1 MLSMGAATVTIPANT
16 LATGQDVLTAS
27 YSGDANYNA
36 ATGSV
41 TLTVTNPP
49 PAGGT
54 TPGVYT
60 FTVTGAGN
68 DAAKTTATATFTVTV
83 S

>member
-1 MLSMGAATVTIPANT
+1 VTIPANT
-16 LATGQDVLTAS
+16 LAAGQDVLTGT

-36 ATGSV
+36 ATGSA
-41 TLTVTNPP
+41 TLTVTSPP

-54 TPGVYT
+54 TPGVYS
-60 FTVTGAGN
+60 FTVTGTGN
-68 DAAKTTATATFTVTV
+68 DAAKTTATATFTLTV